1 MSRLRLTRTTGAL
14 VTGFALLAIALVITL
29 SGSPLIVTHANA
41 TPASEPILE
50 ARSGSSACQAG
61 EVLPAGITAI
71 RLTLVAA
78 VGPRVNLSVLSGARV
93 LTSGVAASGWTSG
106 AVTVPVKALPHTVT
120 PVRICFKLG
129 PSAEAVQLGGS
140 RANVMTAARSLSGV
154 PLPGRFTVEYMRRG
168 DSSWWSLAKTA
179 ARHMGLGRAPSGT
192 WVALLVLLLMGT
204 AVATASWLI
213 VKELR

>member
-1 MSRLRLTRTTGAL
+1 MRQLRLTRTTGAL
-14 VTGFALLAIALVITL
+14 VTGLALLAIALVITL
-29 SGSPLIVTHANA
+29 SGSPLVVTHTNA
-41 TPASEPILE
+41 TPANEPILE

-61 EVLPAGITAI
+61 EALPAGITAI

-78 VGPRVNLSVLSGARV
+78 VGPRVNLSVLSGTRV
-93 LTSGVAASGWTSG
+93 LTSGAAASGWTSG
-106 AVTVPVKALPHTVT
+106 AVTVPVKALPHTVA

-129 PSAEAVQLGGS
+129 PSAEIVQLGGS
-140 RANVMTAARSLSGV
+140 RANAMTAARHLSGV

-192 WVALLVLLLMGT
+192 WVSLLLLLLMGT